1 MAQVKDYFDVQYGTG
16 LELSNLELDDNGI
29 NFVSRTE
36 KNNGI
41 SARVKII
48 DSIKPLPKNTIT
60 VAGSGNSVM
69 ESSFQNEPYYTGFH
83 VFCLIPKVNLTLNEI
98 FFYCMCLKSNRF
110 RFNYGR
116 QANKTLS
123 SLIIPDIKKIP
134 KWVNKIKIPRSPSN
148 RKILNTNLKISTH
161 KFKWFQYDDIFEIKR
176 GESLYVRYSES
187 GIIPYI
193 SASSANNGVLYFV
206 SNSNYKGN
214 KITLSYDGAI
224 GEAFYQPKPF
234 FASEKIAVIDLKNY
248 KLNKYI
254 AFFLITLIRKEQY
267 RFNYGLKWSIESRMK
282 KTKIKL
288 PVKKDGSPDWKFMED
303 YIKSLPY
310 SKNI

>member
-1 MAQVKDYFDVQYGTG
+1 
-16 LELSNLELDDNGI
+16 
-29 NFVSRTE
+29 
-36 KNNGI
+36 
-41 SARVKII
+41 
-48 DSIKPLPKNTIT
+48 
-60 VAGSGNSVM
+60 
-69 ESSFQNEPYYTGFH
+69 
-83 VFCLIPKVNLTLNEI
+83 
-98 FFYCMCLKSNRF
+98 MCLKSNRF